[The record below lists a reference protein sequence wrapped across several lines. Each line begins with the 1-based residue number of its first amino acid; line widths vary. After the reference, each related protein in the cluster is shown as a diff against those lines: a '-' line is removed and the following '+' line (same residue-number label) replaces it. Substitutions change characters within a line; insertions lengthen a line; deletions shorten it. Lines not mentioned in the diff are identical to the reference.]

1 MMIKPVRGRMVRDPV
16 TLALM
21 PEEGRNID
29 DRDPFWRR
37 RLRDGDVQV
46 VEPYRGS
53 EQPRQPGQQPT
64 QPGEPPPQ
72 QPPQP
77 GQQPT
82 QPTPHR
88 EPGEHEQDHE
98 SPQPGR
104 PRQR

>member
-64 QPGEPPPQ
+64 QP
-72 QPPQP
+72 
-77 GQQPT
+77 
-82 QPTPHR
+82 TPHR